1 MKFAEQSWAGVVV
14 LATNKPFQSQLP
26 EAAGYDLIGDIHGC
40 AHTLKRLL
48 FQMDYRKS
56 NGVWRHPERKV
67 IFLGD
72 IVDRGPRIR
81 ESLEL
86 VYSMVQA
93 GEAVCI
99 MGNHEHNALTYCTPA
114 PEGFA
119 DDYLRSHNPRHTRLI
134 KETLEQFETAQDE
147 WAIYLDWFKTLPLY
161 LETDQFRVVH
171 ATWNDRFIR
180 TLQEHYQT
188 DTLTDEL
195 LIESVQPESF
205 GFRLME
211 HLTRG
216 SHIRLPDGVQIYG
229 GDGFSRR
236 TFRTHFWAEDPV
248 TYGDVIFQ
256 PDNLPGCLE
265 DQPLSA
271 LEKEQLLY
279 YSRHD
284 RPLFIGHYW
293 CEGVPALVTPN
304 IACLDYSAV
313 KYGKLACYR
322 FSGETQLDA
331 SNFVWISVDRDWI
344 SNDTST

>member
-1 MKFAEQSWAGVVV
+1 MAIS
-14 LATNKPFQSQLP
+14 KPDFTRLP

-40 AHTLKRLL
+40 AHTLERLL
-48 FQMDYRKS
+48 HQLDYRKS
-56 NGVWRHPERKV
+56 NGVWQHPDRKV

-86 VYSMVQA
+86 VYNMVQA
-93 GEAVCI
+93 GEAACI
-99 MGNHEHNALTYCTPA
+99 MGNHEHNAITYCTPA

-134 KETLEQFETAQDE
+134 KETLDQFADAQDE
-147 WAIYLDWFKTLPLY
+147 WETYLQWFKTLPLY
-161 LETDQFRVVH
+161 LESDQFRVVH
-171 ATWNDRFIR
+171 ASWDGDLIR
-180 TLQEHYQT
+180 TLRDDYQT
-188 DTLTDEL
+188 DKLNYDL
-195 LIESVQPESF
+195 LIESVQPDSF
-205 GFRLME
+205 GFKLME

-216 SHIRLPDGVQIYG
+216 SHIRLPDGVEIHG
-229 GDGFSRR
+229 GDGFTRR
-236 TFRTHFWAEDPV
+236 TFRTHFWAENPE

-265 DQPLSA
+265 DHALSDAEKSA
-271 LEKEQLLY
+271 LLH
-279 YSRHD
+279 YSRD
-284 RPLFIGHYW
+284 ERPLFIGHYW

-322 FSGETQLDA
+322 FSGEAQLDA
-331 SNFVWISVDRDWI
+331 RNFVWISVERDE
-344 SNDTST
+344 NG

>member
-1 MKFAEQSWAGVVV
+1 MSTDNLQIS
-14 LATNKPFQSQLP
+14 TLP

-40 AHTLKRLL
+40 AHTLERLL
-48 FQMDYRKS
+48 YQLDYRKRD
-56 NGVWRHPERKV
+56 GVWRHPDRKV

-134 KETLEQFETAQDE
+134 KETLEQFEQAPDE
-147 WAIYLDWFKTLPLY
+147 WQHYLQWFKTLPLY
-161 LETDQFRVVH
+161 LETEQFRVVH
-171 ATWNDRFIR
+171 AAWDEALIR
-180 TLQEHYQT
+180 TLQQDYRT
-188 DTLTDEL
+188 DRLTDEL
-195 LIESVQPESF
+195 LIESVQPGSF

-216 SHIRLPDGVQIYG
+216 SHIRLPEGVEIHG
-229 GDGFSRR
+229 GDGFTRR
-236 TFRTHFWAEDPV
+236 TFRTHFWAESPQ
-248 TYGDVIFQ
+248 TYGDVVFQ
-256 PDNLPGCLE
+256 PDNLPGTLE
-265 DQPLSA
+265 DQLLSET
-271 LEKEQLLY
+271 EKAGLLHY
-279 YSRHD
+279 GRNE

-322 FSGETQLDA
+322 YSGEAQLDA
-331 SNFVWISVDRDWI
+331 RHFVWISVARDEKTP
-344 SNDTST
+344 S

>member
-1 MKFAEQSWAGVVV
+1 
-14 LATNKPFQSQLP
+14 LAISNTNFTCLP
-26 EAAGYDLIGDIHGC
+26 DASGYDLIGDIHGC
-40 AHTLKRLL
+40 AHTLERLL
-48 FQMDYRKS
+48 LQMDYRKS
-56 NGVWRHPERKV
+56 NGVWQHPERKI

-86 VYSMVQA
+86 VYNMVQA

-134 KETLEQFETAQDE
+134 RETLDQFSGAQSE
-147 WAIYLDWFKTLPLY
+147 WALYLDWFKTLPLY
-161 LETDQFRVVH
+161 IESEAFRVVH
-171 ATWNDRFIR
+171 ASWDRRLIQR
-180 TLQEHYQT
+180 LRDEYHT
-188 DTLTDEL
+188 DKITYDL
-195 LIESVQPESF
+195 LIESVQPGSF

-216 SHIRLPDGVQIYG
+216 SHIRLPEGIEIHG
-229 GDGFSRR
+229 GDGFTRR
-236 TFRTHFWAEDPV
+236 TFRTHFWAENPQ

-256 PDNLPGCLE
+256 PDNLPGSLE
-265 DQPLSA
+265 DRELSEQ
-271 LEKEQLLY
+271 EKSDLLH
-279 YSRHD
+279 YSRD
-284 RPLFIGHYW
+284 ERPLFIGHYW

-322 FSGETQLDA
+322 YSGETQLDA
-331 SNFVWISVDRDWI
+331 RNFVWISVDRDE
-344 SNDTST
+344 NREQQR

>member
-1 MKFAEQSWAGVVV
+1 MVISKADF
-14 LATNKPFQSQLP
+14 TRLP

-40 AHTLKRLL
+40 AHTLERLL
-48 FQMDYRKS
+48 SRLDYRKS
-56 NGVWRHPERKV
+56 NGVWKHPDRKA

-81 ESLEL
+81 ESLEI

-93 GEAVCI
+93 GEAACI
-99 MGNHEHNALTYCTPA
+99 MGNHEHNAITYCTPA

-134 KETLEQFETAQDE
+134 KETLDQFVDAPDE
-147 WAIYLDWFKTLPLY
+147 WQTYLEWFKTLPLY
-161 LETDQFRVVH
+161 LENDQFRVVH
-171 ATWNDRFIR
+171 ASWDEALIR
-180 TLQEHYQT
+180 MLRDEYQT
-188 DTLTDEL
+188 DKLTYEL
-195 LIESVQPESF
+195 LIESVQPGSF

-216 SHIRLPDGVQIYG
+216 SHIRLPEGVEIHG
-229 GDGFSRR
+229 GDGFTRR
-236 TFRTHFWAEDPV
+236 TFRTHFWSEEPV

-256 PDNLPGCLE
+256 PDNLPGSLE
-265 DQPLSA
+265 DQMLSEQ
-271 LEKEQLLY
+271 EKEQLLHY
-279 YSRHD
+279 PRD
-284 RPLFIGHYW
+284 ARPLFIGHYW

-322 FSGETQLDA
+322 YSGEPQLDA
-331 SNFVWISVDRDWI
+331 RNFVWISVNRDE
-344 SNDTST
+344 NN

>member
-1 MKFAEQSWAGVVV
+1 MSTDNLQIS
-14 LATNKPFQSQLP
+14 TLP

-40 AHTLKRLL
+40 AHTLERLL
-48 FQMDYRKS
+48 YQLDYRKRD
-56 NGVWRHPERKV
+56 GVWRHPDRKV

-114 PEGFA
+114 PQGFA

-134 KETLEQFETAQDE
+134 KETLEQFEQAPDE
-147 WAIYLDWFKTLPLY
+147 WQHYLQWFKTLPLY
-161 LETDQFRVVH
+161 LETEQFRVVH
-171 ATWNDRFIR
+171 AAWDEALIR
-180 TLQEHYQT
+180 TLQQDYRT
-188 DTLTDEL
+188 DRLTDEL
-195 LIESVQPESF
+195 LIESVQPGSF

-216 SHIRLPDGVQIYG
+216 SHIRLPEGVEIHG
-229 GDGFSRR
+229 GDGFTRR
-236 TFRTHFWAEDPV
+236 TFRTHFWAESPQ
-248 TYGDVIFQ
+248 TYGDVVFQ
-256 PDNLPGCLE
+256 PDNLPGTLE
-265 DQPLSA
+265 DQLLSET
-271 LEKEQLLY
+271 EKAGLLHY
-279 YSRHD
+279 GRNE

-322 FSGETQLDA
+322 YSGEAQLDA
-331 SNFVWISVDRDWI
+331 RHFVWISVARDEKTP
-344 SNDTST
+344 S